1 MNSTI
6 EERTVSQTEPNGKP
20 LTLFPEDFAADLRR
34 RWDQIQAGFVDDP
47 RTALQQADDMVAAAI
62 DKLSQSFT
70 DQKHNLE
77 GQWARGADVSTEE
90 LRLALRRYRSFFQ
103 RLIAM

>member
-6 EERTVSQTEPNGKP
+6 EERTVNQTEPNEKP
-20 LTLFPEDFAADLRR
+20 LTLLPEDFAAELRR
-34 RWDQIQAGFVDDP
+34 RWDQIQISFVDDP
-47 RTALQQADDMVAAAI
+47 RTAVQQADDMVGAAI

-70 DQKHNLE
+70 DQKQNLE
-77 GQWARGADVSTEE
+77 GQWARGSDVSTEE